1 MNKFFKIIKS
11 TYLCI
16 KYPFLYPRN
25 RWTGKHYNN
34 WKIIN
39 KIKDLYNEAYVS
51 GNKDTGFKPILINR
65 RKAICFRILKF
76 YHDHVLQWFHCLTS
90 YTEWDAIEPGWKK
103 AFGKQL
109 LKELN
114 AAMIEDGG
122 KKYVRSV
129 RIHQIKEKWGRLEI
143 YLSAYGKKTSEV
155 ICKYREISWHTCINC
170 GRSAVGYTTGSVFP
184 YCHACYY
191 DMKKKHDDGDSKKK
205 WFKFFNEP
213 DKDNSLELENDEYNY
228 GHNIKIK
235 QYSEDGD

>member
-11 TYLCI
+11 TYMCI

-25 RWTGKHYNN
+25 RWTGRHYNN

-39 KIKDLYNEAYVS
+39 KIKELYNLAYDA
-51 GNKDTGFKPILINR
+51 GGRETGFKPILKD
-65 RKAICFRILKF
+65 RKYAVMYRILKF

-114 AAMIEDGG
+114 AAMLEDGG
-122 KKYVRSV
+122 KEYVRSV
-129 RIHQIKEKWGRLEI
+129 RIMQIKEKWGTLQI
-143 YLSAYGKKTSEV
+143 YLSTYGNKTLEV
-155 ICKYREISWHTCINC
+155 ISKYERISWHTCIDC
-170 GRSAVGYTTGSVFP
+170 GRPAVGYTTGWISP
-184 YCHACYY
+184 YCHMCYY
-191 DMKKKHDDGDSKKK
+191 DMKKKYDDKKK

-213 DKDNSLELENDEYNY
+213 DEDNLLELENDEYNY
-228 GHNIKIK
+228 GHNVEIK